1 MRASWGLKAPAQRER
16 RRAVLELF
24 LLRAE
29 MADWEEGMKE
39 SSRREVRY
47 CVRLEEMSF
56 SVW

>member
-1 MRASWGLKAPAQRER
+1 
-16 RRAVLELF
+16 VLELF

-29 MADWEEGMKE
+29 IADWEEGMKE

>member
-1 MRASWGLKAPAQRER
+1 MRARWGLKAPAQRER

-29 MADWEEGMKE
+29 IADWEEGMKE

-47 CVRLEEMSF
+47 WVRLEEISF